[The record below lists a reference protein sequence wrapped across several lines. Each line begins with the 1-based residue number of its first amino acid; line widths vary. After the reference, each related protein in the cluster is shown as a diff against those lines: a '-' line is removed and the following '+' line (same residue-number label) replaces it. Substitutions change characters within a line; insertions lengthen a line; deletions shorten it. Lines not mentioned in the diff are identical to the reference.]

1 VRDSQS
7 TCDPIGHANSSR
19 RPAEPPPAPDAG
31 AAAARA
37 SWHDTAVTEVAVLA
51 SAEALHCQRM
61 ARRQG
66 GPIVLP
72 PPHPTESTRNLL
84 PYRRVAPQLESSAA
98 QLTATAAT
106 VAITAPSDASEASQP
121 LPPATTQQQDKHH
134 HHHTHQDVSTPR
146 TPEYRA
152 STVHDSQVGRRGV
165 VTTTRSPMP
174 PKPAVRRVS
183 EQALT
188 STINA

>member
-1 VRDSQS
+1 MRDSQS
-7 TCDPIGHANSSR
+7 TCDPIGHANSPR
-19 RPAEPPPAPDAG
+19 RPAEPPPAPDAD

-51 SAEALHCQRM
+51 LADALHCQRM

-72 PPHPTESTRNLL
+72 PPHPAESNRNL
-84 PYRRVAPQLESSAA
+84 PPCRRVASQVELAAA

-106 VAITAPSDASEASQP
+106 DAITAPFDASEASQP
-121 LPPATTQQQDKHH
+121 LPPATTPQQGKQHN
-134 HHHTHQDVSTPR
+134 HHTHQDVSARLAVAYPA
-146 TPEYRA
+146 Y
-152 STVHDSQVGRRGV
+152 TVLDDLACQRGV
-165 VTTTRSPMP
+165 VTTTRSPLP

-183 EQALT
+183 EQALKQ
-188 STINA
+188 AQ

>member
-1 VRDSQS
+1 MRDSQS

-51 SAEALHCQRM
+51 SADALHCQRM

-72 PPHPTESTRNLL
+72 PPHPAESNRNL
-84 PYRRVAPQLESSAA
+84 PPCRRVASQVELAAA

-106 VAITAPSDASEASQP
+106 VAITAPFDASEASQP
-121 LPPATTQQQDKHH
+121 LPPATTPQQSKQYN
-134 HHHTHQDVSTPR
+134 HHTHQEVSAQLAA
-146 TPEYRA
+146 EYPA
-152 STVHDSQVGRRGV
+152 TTVLDDKAGQRGA
-165 VTTTRSPMP
+165 VTTTRSPL
-174 PKPAVRRVS
+174 
-183 EQALT
+183 ALK
-188 STINA
+188 AAL

>member
-1 VRDSQS
+1 MRDSRS
-7 TCDPIGHANSSR
+7 TCDPIGHADSRR
-19 RPAEPPPAPDAG
+19 RPAEPPTARGPST
-31 AAAARA
+31 AAARA
-37 SWHDTAVTEVAVLA
+37 PRHDTAVTEAGDA
-51 SAEALHCQRM
+51 TSADAPCRYQL

-146 TPEYRA
+146 TPEYPA
-152 STVHDSQVGRRGV
+152 TTVLDDKAGQRGA
-165 VTTTRSPMP
+165 VTTTRSPL
-174 PKPAVRRVS
+174 
-183 EQALT
+183 ALK
-188 STINA
+188 AAL